1 MRLLARCHGIALGLE
16 PGHVTDLVGFD
27 WLNECK
33 VEGVEMGVESTLIC
47 FNWGFLEGCLR
58 VQGNSTKTLPASKNP
73 QSIL

>member
-33 VEGVEMGVESTLIC
+33 VEGVEMGGGV
-47 FNWGFLEGCLR
+47 
-58 VQGNSTKTLPASKNP
+58 
-73 QSIL
+73 